1 MGHLPS
7 QPHVLPQEPRAAGA
21 NVPYMGSEHM
31 GGTMRDPAD
40 PGGLSPGGAG
50 GMLGTPRHACT
61 CAGAPTVAPC
71 GAVPPAVGSMGT
83 SSPQNT
89 AAPAWGGSPSPC
101 LPPSRTSF
109 CSSAGSPPYQHPK
122 PGRSG
127 RTGVSPATRD
137 GASVPG
143 ASGATA
149 PPLSTSR
156 CSQVKNVADGASVQ
170 DETATLAYSEKPT
183 SPINAPPYSAPS
195 YSYAPPNTAYYPS
208 GTYSSRG

>member
-1 MGHLPS
+1 M
-7 QPHVLPQEPRAAGA
+7 RA
-21 NVPYMGSEHM
+21 NVPYVGSKQL
-31 GGTMRDPAD
+31 GGAMRDPAD
-40 PGGLSPGGAG
+40 PGGCHLGVQEGCWAPPATRAPVAERPRWHRAGQCHLLWGPWAHPPPKILLLLLGGA
-50 GMLGTPRHACT
+50 
-61 CAGAPTVAPC
+61 
-71 GAVPPAVGSMGT
+71 PPALAS
-83 SSPQNT
+83 
-89 AAPAWGGSPSPC
+89 
-101 LPPSRTSF
+101 PPSRTSF
-109 CSSAGSPPYQHPK
+109 CSSAESPPYQHPE

-143 ASGATA
+143 APGATV

-183 SPINAPPYSAPS
+183 SPVNAPPYSAPS

>member
-7 QPHVLPQEPRAAGA
+7 QPHVLPQEPRAGKRPLRGQRAAG
-21 NVPYMGSEHM
+21 
-31 GGTMRDPAD
+31 GGDEGPSRS
-40 PGGLSPGGAG
+40 GGLSPGGAG
-50 GMLGTPRHACT
+50 RMLGTPRHACA
-61 CAGAPTVAPC
+61 CGGAPTVAPC
-71 GAVPPAVGSMGT
+71 GAVPPAVGSMGA

-89 AAPAWGGSPSPC
+89 ASPAWGGSPSPC

-109 CSSAGSPPYQHPK
+109 CSSAESPPYQHPE

-143 ASGATA
+143 APGATV

-183 SPINAPPYSAPS
+183 SPVNAPPYSAPS
-195 YSYAPPNTAYYPS
+195 YSYAPPNTSYYPS